1 MLKNLNRV
9 NYINGI
15 SLDIKYTKQ
24 IKCLILK
31 LCVMK
36 TFYSTLFGILFTVS
50 LFSQISYDTT
60 YSKEWN
66 KKTESWMYFDRI
78 ISSYDNGIIASESI
92 QVYDFNDWANY
103 SFKEY
108 HYNNG
113 RLIEEL
119 EKYWNDKKE
128 SWDNNYR
135 KLYSYNDQG
144 NVSNILHQYIFN
156 DNYVNSS
163 KEIYKYSF
171 DGKLLEKEVENFE
184 QAWTKFLKYQYYYN
198 RNDLIME
205 ENLTYWS
212 DESWGDVDFIVK
224 YSYDNQDRLV
234 NKIKSKTNGTKNKN
248 LIQEEFV
255 FGDNGRLEEHIISE
269 WGQGRKKWIP
279 TNRAVYESSL
289 NGYIAS
295 ALNQNKNKSAWDNYL
310 FTEFNGNNEPI
321 TGLDITEGMSFSIYP
336 INYGRS
342 AKIEFSNPYSETY
355 FVKIL
360 NENGELVGSATTKK
374 NEVAVNASKFGKGM
388 YFVELQGSYL
398 YSGSFS
404 IE

>member
-1 MLKNLNRV
+1 M
-9 NYINGI
+9 NYVNGI
-15 SLDIKYTKQ
+15 LLDMKYTKQ
-24 IKCLILK
+24 IKCLILN
-31 LCVMK
+31 LSVMK
-36 TFYSTLFGILFTVS
+36 TFYSTLFAILFTVS

-66 KKTESWMYFDRI
+66 KKTVSWMYFDRI
-78 ISSYDNGIIASESI
+78 ISSYDNGIITSEMI
-92 QVYDFNDWANY
+92 QVFNDNNWDNY
-103 SFKEY
+103 SYKVFS
-108 HYNNG
+108 YNNG
-113 RLIEEL
+113 QLFEEL
-119 EKYWNDKKE
+119 EKYWNNKNE
-128 SWDNNYR
+128 SWENNYR
-135 KLYSYNDQG
+135 KLYSYNNQG
-144 NVSNILHQYIFN
+144 NINNILHQYIFN

-163 KEIYKYSF
+163 KELYKYSF
-171 DGKLLEKEVENFE
+171 DGKLLEKEVQQFE
-184 QAWTKFLKYQYYYN
+184 EAWTKFLKYQYYYN

-205 ENLTYWS
+205 ENLTYWGG
-212 DESWGDVDFIVK
+212 EEWGEMDFIVK
-224 YSYDNQDRLV
+224 YSYDKNNRLV
-234 NKIKSKTNGTKNKN
+234 TKVKSKTNGSKNKN
-248 LIQEEFV
+248 IIQEEFIY
-255 FGDNGRLEEHIISE
+255 GDEGRLVEHVISE
-269 WGQGRKKWIP
+269 WGQGRKKWIN

-295 ALNQNKNKSAWDNYL
+295 ALNQNKNKNTWDNYL

-321 TGLDITEGMSFSIYP
+321 TGLDITDGMSFSIYP
-336 INYGRS
+336 INYGRN

-374 NEVAVNASKFGKGM
+374 NEVAVDARNFGKGM